1 MWNANASSEAYGY
14 TLPIHSTFFSVTS
27 TRTMHCSFDAENSVC
42 VCVCVF
48 QIQIM
53 FKKERGTRA
62 NEQIQQA
69 LLEIGSICTSLVVF
83 YNDNNKTL
91 KQP

>member
-1 MWNANASSEAYGY
+1 
-14 TLPIHSTFFSVTS
+14 
-27 TRTMHCSFDAENSVC
+27 
-42 VCVCVF
+42 
-48 QIQIM
+48 M

-91 KQP
+91 KQPWIEGDKYDVE

>member
-1 MWNANASSEAYGY
+1 
-14 TLPIHSTFFSVTS
+14 
-27 TRTMHCSFDAENSVC
+27 
-42 VCVCVF
+42 
-48 QIQIM
+48 M

-91 KQP
+91 KQPWIEGDKYDVEWNTKTNNIGNVCVCVC